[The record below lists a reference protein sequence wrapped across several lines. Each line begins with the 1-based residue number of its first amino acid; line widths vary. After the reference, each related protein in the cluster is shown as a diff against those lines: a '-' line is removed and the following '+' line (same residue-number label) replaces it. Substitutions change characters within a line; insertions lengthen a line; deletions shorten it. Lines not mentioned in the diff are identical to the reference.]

1 MKDYEGESMRQGT
14 KRIFVVLGIGVGVI
28 ATIGILIL
36 DLVGVRYGMRG
47 MILIV
52 DGIKGFQSLCGVVRG
67 MVK

>member
-1 MKDYEGESMRQGT
+1 MKDYEEESMRQGT
-14 KRIFVVLGIGVGVI
+14 KRIFVALGIGVGSI
-28 ATIGILIL
+28 ASIGLLIL

-52 DGIKGFQSLCGVVRG
+52 DGTKGFQSLCGVVRG